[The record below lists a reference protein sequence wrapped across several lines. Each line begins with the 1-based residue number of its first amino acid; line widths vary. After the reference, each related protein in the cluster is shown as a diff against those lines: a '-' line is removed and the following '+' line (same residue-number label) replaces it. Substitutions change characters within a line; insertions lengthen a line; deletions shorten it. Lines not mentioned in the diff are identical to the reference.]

1 MLVCAPTPQETSAF
15 PAGGGASFSR
25 KGASLIISP
34 TAMPRRP
41 EYYPDPLAFR
51 PERWAAGEPQPP
63 KYAYLPFGGGPRV
76 CLGNLFAMMEA
87 QIILAT
93 MAQHVRLSATVD
105 ALPHWEPLIPLRPR
119 PPVEMR
125 RNHP

>member
-1 MLVCAPTPQETSAF
+1 MAVSFTAEGGTSF
-15 PAGGGASFSR
+15 FR
-25 KGASLIISP
+25 KGASLIIST
-34 TAMPRRP
+34 TAMHRRP

-87 QIILAT
+87 PIILAT
-93 MAQHVRLSATVD
+93 MAQHVRLRATVD
-105 ALPHWEPLIPLRPR
+105 ALPPWEPLITLRPR

-125 RNHP
+125 VNHL